1 MSQPQPLSRRTGVSI
16 TAKRASATVL
26 ALSALVIGGWA
37 SIAPHSFYTTFPL
50 PGRRWVSMAGA
61 YDEHLVRDVGGLY
74 LALLVI
80 TCWAIVRATREA
92 FAVTGG
98 AWSVFSLPHLLFHA
112 THLDGMGG
120 LDSVAEVASLAL
132 SLLLALAL
140 LLPQPR
146 GGESP

>member
-26 ALSALVIGGWA
+26 ALSALVIGG
-37 SIAPHSFYTTFPL
+37 
-50 PGRRWVSMAGA
+50 
-61 YDEHLVRDVGGLY
+61 
-74 LALLVI
+74 
-80 TCWAIVRATREA
+80 WAIVRATREA

-140 LLPQPR
+140 LPPQPR